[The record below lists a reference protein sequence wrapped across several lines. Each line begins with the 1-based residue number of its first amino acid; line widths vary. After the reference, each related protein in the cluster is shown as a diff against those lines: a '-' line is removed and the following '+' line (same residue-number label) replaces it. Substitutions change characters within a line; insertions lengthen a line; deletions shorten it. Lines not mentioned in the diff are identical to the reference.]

1 MRRLRGGVERRLVG
15 GRREEEDIAV
25 GECVMNGVV
34 VEDKLIKELLSEE
47 EFTNGLFI
55 DGTSPTLST
64 DIIDS
69 LKTAD
74 AFSGSVRLDEIPA
87 PCTPSVGATEATPET
102 TEPSSL
108 LPIPDEITPDG

>member
-25 GECVMNGVV
+25 GECVMDGVV
-34 VEDKLIKELLSEE
+34 VEDKFIKELLSEE
-47 EFTNGLFI
+47 ELTNGLFI

-74 AFSGSVRLDEIPA
+74 AFSGSVRLDEI
-87 PCTPSVGATEATPET
+87 

>member
-25 GECVMNGVV
+25 GECVMDGVV
-34 VEDKLIKELLSEE
+34 VEE

-55 DGTSPTLST
+55 DGTSPT